1 MNEVEMQD
9 LLEGDFLRVPTLI
22 LQMQRVLKNG
32 SHYACL
38 QFIWAKTG
46 GWKNL
51 SDTISYSQFRDDKRY
66 GTGLS
71 TKTIQRSVEKLA
83 DMGVISVVPSF
94 NNMHE
99 FTLNIPKIKELV
111 EAQAKSICPSL
122 KKPSQVNLSTSQ
134 DNLSTSQVNLSY
146 KHGQFV
152 LHTRPFTQDYYIR
165 LNTLKEE
172 GVNCEKIYQDSL
184 AKTLLEKWCELS
196 GRSERLT
203 EKRKG
208 HFRARLSDG
217 FTVSQ
222 IIEAMQFVATDTWHV
237 SKGFNS
243 IDLVIRSTEQL
254 EKKLN
259 QATANKSRLGDKLAV
274 NSNWENA
281 TQSAAA
287 VAPTITYEQLMESM
301 Q

>member
-1 MNEVEMQD
+1 MQE

-83 DMGVISVVPSF
+83 DMGVISVTPSF

-122 KKPSQVNLSTSQ
+122 KKPSQDNLSTSQVNLSTSQ
-134 DNLSTSQVNLSY
+134 DNLSTKPSQND
-146 KHGQFV
+146 
-152 LHTRPFTQDYYIR
+152 LHTRTTTQEPLHKNSTQEGGEQKKKPSEQD
-165 LNTLKEE
+165 LLADELFNTWL
-172 GVNCEKIYQDSL
+172 
-184 AKTLLEKWCELS
+184 ELS
-196 GRSERLT
+196 GQRIKKTS
-203 EKRKG
+203 KRISHIK
-208 HFRARLSDG
+208 ARLKDG
-217 FTVSQ
+217 YSADDIVD
-222 IIEAMQFVATDTWHV
+222 AMRFVATDAWHV
-237 SKGFNS
+237 QSGNNT
-243 IDLVIRSTEQL
+243 IELVIRSTDQL
-254 EKKLN
+254 EKKLIRA
-259 QATANKSRLGDKLAV
+259 QAEKNKPSINRANDKLAV

-281 TQSAAA
+281 TQSE
-287 VAPTITYEQLMESM
+287 VKPNMTYEQLMESM